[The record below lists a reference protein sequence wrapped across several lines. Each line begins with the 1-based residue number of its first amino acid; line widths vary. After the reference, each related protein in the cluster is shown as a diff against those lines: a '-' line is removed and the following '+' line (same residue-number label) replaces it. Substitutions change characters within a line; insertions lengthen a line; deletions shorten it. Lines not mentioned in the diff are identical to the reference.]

1 VGYGW
6 DMEKLS
12 VEKEKRGDK
21 DVTKATEF
29 FQTRIALLPFVS

>member
-1 VGYGW
+1 
-6 DMEKLS
+6 MEKLP

-29 FQTRIALLPFVS
+29 FQT